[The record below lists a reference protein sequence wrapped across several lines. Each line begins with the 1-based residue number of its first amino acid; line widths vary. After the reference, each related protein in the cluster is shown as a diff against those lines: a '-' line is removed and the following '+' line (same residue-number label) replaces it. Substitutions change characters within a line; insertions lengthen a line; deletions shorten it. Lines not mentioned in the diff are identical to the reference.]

1 MNLYD
6 IQKSQYDEELLALAA
21 GVHTEIDNVSKE
33 DPKYKN
39 QLINLNK
46 IREIS
51 PITYKSSGKFQNIL
65 LILMVSILIVKFI
78 HLLGIIWQQFYHYL
92 YNLMIV

>member
-46 IREIS
+46 IRE
-51 PITYKSSGKFQNIL
+51 KFHPLHINHQENFKI
-65 LILMVSILIVKFI
+65 FC
-78 HLLGIIWQQFYHYL
+78 
-92 YNLMIV
+92 